1 MFHLS
6 RIKFKYQGSR
16 RRMVAW
22 VQKVNNFIYTYIH
35 FLVYHVAADMRMK
48 QALRPGIL
56 SAGQP
61 WTFPQL
67 TYPVTRG

>member
-16 RRMVAW
+16 RRVVAW
-22 VQKVNNFIYTYIH
+22 VQKVNNLIYIYIH
-35 FLVYHVAADMRMK
+35 LLVYHVAADMRMK
-48 QALRPGIL
+48 QALRPGIF

-61 WTFPQL
+61 LALPTADISSD
-67 TYPVTRG
+67 